1 MIWHSRRIR
10 IQEITKAIRLLENKR
25 IDVRS
30 LVSHRLALTE
40 FEHGVELIR
49 NKRENVKKVLI
60 LPNG

>member
-1 MIWHSRRIR
+1 MIWHGRRIR

-30 LVSHRLALTE
+30 LVSHRLASTE
-40 FEHGVELIR
+40 FKHGVELIR

>member
-1 MIWHSRRIR
+1 MIWHGRRIR